1 MGHPEICS
9 DGNPIGHGECCPTEA
24 SNALY
29 RDYIPLSE
37 LKEGEQGT
45 IKIISLIREIK
56 DRLSSIGLIPDQEVQ
71 VIVKETWFRMKGF
84 VYVAFPIL
92 IVGSSILGVVD
103 ELGLLAVFEDMLR
116 PVFVGFLGLP
126 AYAATAFIFGIL
138 RKEMALEILAV
149 LAGTAVFIDVMT
161 PLQIYVFALVA
172 TIYVPCAA
180 TIAVIGKELGWRN
193 MVLISGFTI
202 VLSIAVGGAANFL
215 GLALL

>member
-1 MGHPEICS
+1 MRYLDI
-9 DGNPIGHGECCPTEA
+9 
-24 SNALY
+24 
-29 RDYIPLSE
+29 
-37 LKEGEQGT
+37 
-45 IKIISLIREIK
+45 
-56 DRLSSIGLIPDQEVQ
+56 Q
-71 VIVKETWFRMKGF
+71 VIVKKTWFRMKGF

-202 VLSIAVGGAANFL
+202 VLSIAAGGAANFL

>member
-1 MGHPEICS
+1 LNKRYERCS
-9 DGNPIGHGECCPTEA
+9 FFAA
-24 SNALY
+24 SDLIFDVA
-29 RDYIPLSE
+29 
-37 LKEGEQGT
+37 
-45 IKIISLIREIK
+45 IREYN
-56 DRLSSIGLIPDQEVQ
+56 QEH
-71 VIVKETWFRMKGF
+71 
-84 VYVAFPIL
+84 VAFPIL

-103 ELGLLAVFEDMLR
+103 ELGMLAVFEDMLR

-149 LAGTAVFIDVMT
+149 LAGTAMFIDVMT

-193 MVLISGFTI
+193 IVLISGFTTYT
-202 VLSIAVGGAANFL
+202 VYCGRWCCQLPGACAAVRQK
-215 GLALL
+215 